1 VLELR
6 RDDGYEL
13 SSDRARVDLP
23 RVHHWLSTDAYWAMG
38 RSEER
43 MRAAVEGSEPY
54 GIYLGDEQVAMAR
67 IITDNTIFAYLCDVY
82 VDRGHRGKGLGGW
95 LVEAL
100 RDHLAERGLTRFL
113 LVTQDAQSLY
123 ARYGFAEVD
132 PGRWMM
138 CDLSHTQRPEG
149 IAGLTVQP

>member
-23 RVHHWLSTDAYWAMG
+23 RVHRWLSTDAYWAMG

-43 MRAAVEGSEPY
+43 MRAAVDGSEPY
-54 GIYLGDEQVAMAR
+54 GIYLGDEQVAVAR
-67 IITDNTIFAYLCDVY
+67 VVTDSTIFAYLCDVY
-82 VDRGHRGKGLGGW
+82 VDRAHRGKGLGGW

-113 LVTQDAQSLY
+113 LVTKDAQPLY
-123 ARYGFAEVD
+123 GRYGFAAVD
-132 PGRWMM
+132 AGRWME
-138 CDLSHTQRPEG
+138 CELSHRQGPED
-149 IAGLTVQP
+149 A